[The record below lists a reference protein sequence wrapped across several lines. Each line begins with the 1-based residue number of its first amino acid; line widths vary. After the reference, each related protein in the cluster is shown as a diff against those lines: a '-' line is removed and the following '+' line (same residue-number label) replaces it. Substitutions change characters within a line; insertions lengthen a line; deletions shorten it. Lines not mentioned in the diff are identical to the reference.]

1 MCFRFWDDSNNSLIK
16 GFFKCDK
23 GAALARAFLENL
35 ETAKCAPRAMI
46 VLPIWVEGTCKTN
59 AFLKIELYFYFY
71 TL

>member
-1 MCFRFWDDSNNSLIK
+1 MRV
-16 GFFKCDK
+16 DK
-23 GAALARAFLENL
+23 GAALARAVLENL